1 MHKIYLVVDK
11 ENEKAVHVYKKVGF
25 IVEGELLDEFF
36 VDGNYHNAIR
46 MCMFQKEYFKNK

>member
-11 ENEKAVHVYKKVGF
+11 ENEKAVHVYKRLVM
-25 IVEGELLDEFF
+25 VEGELLDEFF

-46 MCMFQKEYFKNK
+46 MCMFQKQYFESK